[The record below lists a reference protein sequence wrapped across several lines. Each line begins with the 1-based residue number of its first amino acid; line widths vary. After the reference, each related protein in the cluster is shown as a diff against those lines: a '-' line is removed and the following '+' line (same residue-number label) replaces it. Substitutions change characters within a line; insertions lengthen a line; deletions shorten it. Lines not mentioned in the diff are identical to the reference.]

1 MRSTIT
7 TDAST
12 TCPRRLTGACC
23 VFLLIAMWVLPSV
36 STAQLTTIPFFS
48 TKNDSIV
55 VEFDAS
61 KGNRALAAWTGDVYA
76 HTGVITALSTSLT
89 DWRYVK
95 AQWTTNLAACKLT
108 RIGPTLY
115 RLAIG
120 RPHEFYALP
129 PNELIKSL
137 AFVFRTPDGSVV
149 GRSEDGSDIYAT
161 IYSSGTYVRAVTPT
175 TTQRVVDSGA
185 VVNITAAASSDVVL
199 LQIAANNRE
208 LARTTTSDRLSADY
222 TVTSTT
228 KIDVIGYNR
237 LGGATRDTFTLR
249 VRKKPTVAQLPSGLR
264 DGITITS
271 DTTAVVC
278 VYAPGIKEVFVV
290 GDFSTWRRDDAWYC
304 NITPDGNRWWK
315 TIPLSR
321 SGQTMFQWS
330 MDDDDRMSDPYCEQV
345 SDPNDQYIPAGRF
358 PNLLSYPTGKTT
370 GIVSVINTSLPSYQW
385 KTTSFQRPDP
395 RRMVVYEL
403 LVRDFTSSSSFQG
416 VIDSLDY
423 LVQSGVQVIQL
434 MPVQEF
440 EGNDS
445 WGYNTSHLFAVD
457 KYYGSK
463 NDLKRLIDAAH
474 AKGLA
479 VYLDIVLNHQFG
491 QSPLVNM
498 WGTVAGPTSV
508 NPYFNVTARHP
519 FNVGYDM
526 NHESA
531 ATRSYAKRFLQYWIN
546 EFKIDGYRFDMSKG
560 LTQTNSGSDVAA
572 WGRYDA
578 SRIAILKDYISAIRE
593 VDSTFVIIFEHF
605 ADNSEEVELA
615 KAGAIMWGNA
625 TGAGSNA
632 MQGFDSQD
640 IAGAMSAQRRS
651 MSAHGLIGYVESHD
665 EERMFVRGIAQFD
678 TTTTLRRLEA
688 LMATTLCIPGAKML
702 WQYNELGYPH
712 PINLNGR
719 LGRKPMAWS
728 LLNDARRISLR
739 NAVADLSAARQKW
752 GAFATLQA
760 RTLSTFD
767 KLKTIVLTDPAC
779 DVILLANLDRT
790 TRTVQVPFTRKGVWH
805 EFARDTTW
813 SFYVDPAPSITLLPG
828 EYRIY
833 STQRLRGSVVS
844 IDEPVAPSVP
854 ASSVHPTP
862 ASTFVTIADSALVIG
877 TRVHV
882 FTAAGDLLTTLI
894 ANSDGQ
900 IEVDCSTWPSG
911 IYTVTFTTAT
921 ATATHRV
928 VVTH

>member
-1 MRSTIT
+1 
-7 TDAST
+7 
-12 TCPRRLTGACC
+12 
-23 VFLLIAMWVLPSV
+23 V
-36 STAQLTTIPFFS
+36 
-48 TKNDSIV
+48 
-55 VEFDAS
+55 
-61 KGNRALAAWTGDVYA
+61 
-76 HTGVITALSTSLT
+76 
-89 DWRYVK
+89 
-95 AQWTTNLAACKLT
+95 
-108 RIGPTLY
+108 
-115 RLAIG
+115 
-120 RPHEFYALP
+120 P

-137 AFVFRTPDGSVV
+137 AFVFRTPDGSIV

-161 IYSSGTYVRAVTPT
+161 IYSSGTYVRAVTPI

-208 LARTTTSDRLSADY
+208 LARTTTSDRLTIDY

-237 LGGATRDTFTLR
+237 IGGATRDTFTLR
-249 VRKKPTVAQLPSGLR
+249 VRKKPIVSAVPAGVR

-271 DTTAVVC
+271 DSSAIVC
-278 VYAPGIKEVFVV
+278 VFAPGIKEVFVV
-290 GDFSTWRRDDAWYC
+290 GDFSSWRRSDQWYC
-304 NITPDGNRWWK
+304 SITPDGDRWWT
-315 TIPLSR
+315 TIPLSL

-330 MDDDDRMSDPYCEQV
+330 MDDDDRMSDPYSVQV

-358 PNLLSYPTGKTT
+358 PDLLPYPTGKTT
-370 GIVSVINTSLPSYQW
+370 GIVSVINTTLPAYEW
-385 KTTSFQRPDP
+385 KTTSFRRPDP
-395 RRMVVYEL
+395 YRMVVYEL

-434 MPVQEF
+434 LPVQEF

-498 WGTVAGPTSV
+498 WGSVAGPTSV

-526 NHESA
+526 NHEDA
-531 ATRSYAKRFLQYWIN
+531 ATRTYAKRFLQYWIT

-560 LTQTNSGSDVAA
+560 LTQTNTGSDVAA

-651 MSAHGLIGYVESHD
+651 MPVHGLIGYVESHD

-688 LMATTLCIPGAKML
+688 LMAATLCIPGSKML
-702 WQYNELGYPH
+702 WQFNELGYPH

-728 LLNDARRISLR
+728 LLNDSRRVRLR
-739 NAVADLSAARQKW
+739 NAIADLSAARQKW
-752 GAFATLQA
+752 PAFATLKA
-760 RTLSTFD
+760 TTLSTFD
-767 KLKTIVLTDPAC
+767 KLKTIVLSDPTC
-779 DVILLANLDRT
+779 DVILLANLDQSA
-790 TRTVQVPFTRKGVWH
+790 RTVQVPFTRKGVWH

-813 SFYVDPAPSITLLPG
+813 SFYVDPAPSILLMPG

-844 IDEPVAPSVP
+844 VDEPTVS
-854 ASSVHPTP
+854 SFHTSVHPTP
-862 ASTFVTIADSALVIG
+862 ASTHVTIADGALVVG
-877 TRVHV
+877 TRVQV
-882 FTAAGDLLTTLI
+882 FTTTGDLHTTLI
-894 ANSDGQ
+894 ATSDGQ
-900 IEVDCSTWPSG
+900 VDADCSTWPSG
-911 IYTVTFTTAT
+911 MYTVFYVTAT
-921 ATATHRV
+921 STTTHRI

>member
-1 MRSTIT
+1 MFT
-7 TDAST
+7 TKSAT
-12 TCPRRLTGACC
+12 TCPRRSAGACF
-23 VFLLIAMWVLPSV
+23 VFLLIATWLVPLVAS
-36 STAQLTTIPFFS
+36 AQVTTIPFFS
-48 TKNDSIV
+48 TKDDSVII
-55 VEFDAS
+55 EFDAS
-61 KGNRALAAWTGDVYA
+61 KGNRALASWTGDVYA

-95 AQWTTNLAACKLT
+95 ATWTTNIAACKLI
-108 RIGPTLY
+108 RVGPALY

-120 RPHEFYALP
+120 KPHEFYAVP
-129 PNELIKSL
+129 PNELIRSL

-161 IYSSGTYVRAVTPT
+161 IYTSGTYVRTITPSPA
-175 TTQRVVDSGA
+175 QRVVDSGA
-185 VVNITAAASSDVVL
+185 VVTITAAASSDVVL

-208 LARTTTSDRLSADY
+208 LARTSTSDRLSVEY
-222 TVTSTT
+222 TVTGST

-249 VRKKPTVAQLPSGLR
+249 VRKQPISAPLPAGVR
-264 DGITITS
+264 DGITVTS
-271 DTTAVVC
+271 DSTAVVC
-278 VYAPGIKEVFVV
+278 LFAPGIKEVYAV
-290 GDFSTWRRDDAWYC
+290 GEFSNWRRSDAWYC
-304 NITPDGNRWWK
+304 NVTPDGNRWW
-315 TIPLSR
+315 TVIPLSR

-330 MDDDDRMSDPYCEQV
+330 VDDDDRMSDPYCEQV
-345 SDPNDQYIPAGRF
+345 SDPNDQYIPAERF
-358 PNLLSYPTGKTT
+358 PNLLPYPTGRTT
-370 GIVSVINTSLPSYQW
+370 GIVSVINTSLPSYEW
-385 KTTSFQRPDP
+385 KTKSFIRPDP

-423 LVQSGVQVIQL
+423 IVESGVQAIQL

-474 AKGLA
+474 ARGLA
-479 VYLDIVLNHQFG
+479 VFLDIVLNHQFG
-491 QSPLVNM
+491 QSPLVNL
-498 WGTVAGPTSV
+498 WGSVAGPTSA
-508 NPYFNVTARHP
+508 NPFFNVTARHP

-526 NHESA
+526 NHEYPG
-531 ATRSYAKRFLQYWIN
+531 TRAYTKRFLQHWIR
-546 EFKIDGYRFDMSKG
+546 EFHIDGYRFDMSKG
-560 LTQTNSGSDVAA
+560 LTQMNSGSDVGA

-632 MQGFDSQD
+632 MQGFDGQD
-640 IAGAMSAQRRS
+640 IASSMSAQRRS
-651 MSAHGLIGYVESHD
+651 MPVHGLIGYVESHD
-665 EERMFVRGIAQFD
+665 EERMFVRGITQFD

-688 LMATTLCIPGAKML
+688 LMATMLCVPGSKML

-719 LGRKPMAWS
+719 LGRKPMAWP
-728 LLNDARRISLR
+728 LLADARRTRLR
-739 NAVADLSAARQKW
+739 SAVADLSAARQKW
-752 GAFATLQA
+752 PAFATLQA
-760 RTLSTFD
+760 KTLSTFD
-767 KLKTIVLTDPAC
+767 KLKTVVLTDPSC
-779 DVILLANLDRT
+779 DVILLANLDRSV
-790 TRTVQVPFTRKGVWH
+790 RTVQVPFTRKGVWH

-813 SFYVDPAPSITLLPG
+813 SFYVDPAPSITLQPG

-833 STQRLRGSVVS
+833 STQRLRGNTVSVE
-844 IDEPVAPSVP
+844 EPTAVG
-854 ASSVHPTP
+854 SSTEVHPLP
-862 ASTFVTIADSALVIG
+862 AST
-877 TRVHV
+877 V
-882 FTAAGDLLTTLI
+882 FTLHDENITAGTLI
-894 ANSDGQ
+894 SVHTMAGERVATKVASDSR
-900 IEVDCSTWPSG
+900 IDFDCSKWPSG
-911 IYTVTFTTAT
+911 AYILTYETAT
-921 ATATHRV
+921 STTSRRV

>member
-1 MRSTIT
+1 MHSFIT

-23 VFLLIAMWVLPSV
+23 VFLLIATWILPSV
-36 STAQLTTIPFFS
+36 AIAQLTTIPFFS

-61 KGNRALAAWTGDVYA
+61 KGNRALAAWTGDIYA
-76 HTGVITALSTSLT
+76 HTGVITALSTSMT

-95 AQWTTNLAACKLT
+95 AQWTSNIAACKLT
-108 RIGPTLY
+108 RVGPALY

-120 RPHEFYALP
+120 RPHEFYAMP

-161 IYSSGTYVRAVTPT
+161 IYSSGTYVRAVTPI

-249 VRKKPTVAQLPSGLR
+249 VRRKPTVAALPSGAR

-271 DTTAVVC
+271 DSTAIVC
-278 VYAPGIKEVFVV
+278 VYAPGMKEVFVV
-290 GDFSTWRRDDAWYC
+290 GEFSAWRRSDPWYC
-304 NITPDGNRWWK
+304 NITPDGDRWWT

-321 SGQTMFQWS
+321 TGQTMFQWS

-358 PNLLSYPTGKTT
+358 PNLLPYPTGKTT
-370 GIVSVINTSLPSYQW
+370 GIVSVINTSLPAYEW
-385 KTTSFQRPDP
+385 KTASFRRPDP

-423 LVQSGVQVIQL
+423 LVQSGIQVIQL

-498 WGTVAGPTSV
+498 WGTVAGPTSA

-526 NHESA
+526 NHENA
-531 ATRSYAKRFLQYWIN
+531 ATRAYTKRFLQYWIT

-560 LTQTNSGSDVAA
+560 LTQTNTGSDVAA

-578 SRIAILKDYISAIRE
+578 SRIAILKDYISAIRD

-651 MSAHGLIGYVESHD
+651 MPVHGLIGYVESHD

-688 LMATTLCIPGAKML
+688 LMAATLCIPGSKML
-702 WQYNELGYPH
+702 WQFNELGYPH

-728 LLNDARRISLR
+728 LLNDPRRIKLR
-739 NAVADLSAARQKW
+739 DAIADLSAARQRW
-752 GAFATLQA
+752 SAFATLKA
-760 RTLSTFD
+760 TTLSTFD
-767 KLKTIVLTDPAC
+767 KLKTIVLSDPTC
-779 DVILLANLDRT
+779 DVILLANLDRS

-813 SFYVDPAPSITLLPG
+813 SFYVDPAPSITLMPG

-833 STQRLRGSVVS
+833 STQRLRGSAVS
-844 IDEPVAPSVP
+844 VDEPAAASLP
-854 ASSVHPTP
+854 ASVHPTP
-862 ASTFVTIADSALVIG
+862 ASANVTITDEALSVG
-877 TRVHV
+877 TRVQV
-882 FTAAGDLLTTLI
+882 FNNTGNLVTTLI
-894 ANSDGQ
+894 ASNDGR
-900 IEVDCSTWPSG
+900 IDADCSSWPSG
-911 IYTVTFTTAT
+911 VYIVSYTTAT
-921 ATATHRV
+921 STATHRV